1 MAKYSKEEIAFIQ
14 LIAAIELFNS
24 KNYIPAI
31 TLGSVAEEL
40 FAAFLSHYLK
50 EKNLPISNKA
60 ELDKAMFDLFKDF
73 LGIENYISYR
83 NKIRNELKHHG
94 GENNKDVVSGDFK
107 SIALMHISGA
117 ITNYKLRTNKIPK
130 HKVIVDFCIDQG
142 IS

>member
-14 LIAAIELFNS
+14 LIAATELFNN

-40 FAAFLSHYLK
+40 FAAFLSHHAK
-50 EKNLPISNKA
+50 RKNLPIPNSA
-60 ELDKAMFDLFKDF
+60 ELEKAMFDFFKDF

-83 NKIRNELKHHG
+83 NRVRNELKHHG
-94 GENNKDVVSGDFK
+94 GENNKDIVRGDFK

-117 ITNYKLRTNKIPK
+117 ITNYKLRMNKLPK
-130 HKVIVDFCIDQG
+130 HKIITDFCNEQG